1 MGNLVKHVWHTVRGE
16 RAELR
21 TLFPHSADR
30 GLEDLVHNAIHDLSG
45 GHRCRR
51 VGTHAT
57 RVGSGIALPYTLM
70 VLCSRQGSD
79 RVPVGEREDGH
90 LRPSQELLDND
101 LAAWEKERDEFSM
114 TYIHMGL
121 LLVADLPIRRH
132 CRP

>member
-57 RVGSGIALPYTLM
+57 GVGPGITLPDPLM
-70 VLCSRQGSD
+70 VLCGR
-79 RVPVGEREDGH
+79 
-90 LRPSQELLDND
+90 
-101 LAAWEKERDEFSM
+101 
-114 TYIHMGL
+114 
-121 LLVADLPIRRH
+121 
-132 CRP
+132 